1 MSVDDFTVNYG
12 VWDNVC
18 FMFRIAW
25 TTRKS
30 VIWICGVLAI
40 LNVSIN
46 LIQLL
51 IAPKIL
57 EKVESLASVWEI
69 VNTVVVF
76 SIMLFILQALDVFYI
91 LSELDGFCIY

>member
-1 MSVDDFTVNYG
+1 MKSTKNYG

-25 TTRKS
+25 TMRKS
-30 VIWICGVLAI
+30 VIWICGILAI

-76 SIMLFILQALDVFYI
+76 SLMITSY
-91 LSELDGFCIY
+91 